1 MTTNT
6 EKGTKYEIFIRD
18 FLKNDDTNNIAWLW
32 KDIPELHLRKI
43 NILGNWNEFRLFRK
57 QMKET
62 EKKENILIDTGC
74 DILLKN
80 NDKYTIIQ
88 CKNYTNNNI
97 TIECL
102 AGFYMTL
109 CHYDLDGI
117 VYYTSKLS
125 NNIIIQKPTNKIQY
139 IKKNFTEIILNDNEK
154 ENNSNIIDR
163 PYDYKIIALQN
174 IKKEFQNK
182 NRAILQLPCGLGKT
196 LISMLVGLD
205 YDQVIILSPLKQY
218 CVQNLERFKSELK
231 YKDYQELII
240 DSENCR
246 DLDYLAKFIKNNKKI
261 FLSICYKSCD
271 ILYEILNKLN
281 NYIIIVDEFHNISK
295 NDLIGIK
302 DNKIYEVLMSKSK
315 ILFMSAT
322 PRFFDLYEDEE
333 EDTEQTEDILSKEI
347 FGNVVYT
354 YNMGD
359 AIKNKLICDYEVY
372 VPDIT
377 INNQQYISNI
387 QNEVDVSKFDND
399 NLVKSNFIIRGML
412 ETGAR
417 KNIIYAN
424 TQKNAFEFREIL
436 LELSKYFAVE
446 IYAETILSMDKNN
459 ERKQKIDNFKNFN
472 GLAFLISV
480 EILNECFD
488 MKECDSVYFT
498 YKFLSLILITQR
510 FSRPNRIDSNNIHKV
525 SKIFI
530 WNNEYDDMTEI
541 IANMKEFD
549 NSFNIEKIKIL
560 SLNDNDYQVLER
572 SSNLKKYE
580 VLDNFVLKFHAIEK

>member
-18 FLKNDDTNNIAWLW
+18 YLKNDDTNNIAWLW
-32 KDIPELHLRKI
+32 KDIPESHLRKV

-57 QMKET
+57 QIKET

-102 AGFYMTL
+102 SGFYMTL

-125 NNIIIQKPTNKIQY
+125 NNITIQKPTNRIQY
-139 IKKNFTEIILNDNEK
+139 IKKNFNDIILNNNQK
-154 ENNSNIIDR
+154 ESYSSLIDK
-163 PYDYKIIALQN
+163 PYDYQVIAFQN
-174 IKKEFQNK
+174 IKKEFENK

-196 LISMLVGLD
+196 LISMIVGLD

-218 CVQNLERFKSELK
+218 CAQNLERFKSELK
-231 YKDYQELII
+231 YKDYEELII

-246 DLDYLAKFIKNNKKI
+246 DLDYLIKFIKNNKKI

-295 NDLIGIK
+295 NDLIGVK

-333 EDTEQTEDILSKEI
+333 EAEETEDTKDTLSTEI

-359 AIKNKLICDYEVY
+359 AIRNKLICDYEVY

-377 INNQQYISNI
+377 I
-387 QNEVDVSKFDND
+387 
-399 NLVKSNFIIRGML
+399 
-412 ETGAR
+412 TP
-417 KNIIYAN
+417 
-424 TQKNAFEFREIL
+424 T
-436 LELSKYFAVE
+436 
-446 IYAETILSMDKNN
+446 
-459 ERKQKIDNFKNFN
+459 
-472 GLAFLISV
+472 
-480 EILNECFD
+480 
-488 MKECDSVYFT
+488 
-498 YKFLSLILITQR
+498 
-510 FSRPNRIDSNNIHKV
+510 
-525 SKIFI
+525 
-530 WNNEYDDMTEI
+530 
-541 IANMKEFD
+541 
-549 NSFNIEKIKIL
+549 EKINKTNYI
-560 SLNDNDYQVLER
+560 
-572 SSNLKKYE
+572 
-580 VLDNFVLKFHAIEK
+580 